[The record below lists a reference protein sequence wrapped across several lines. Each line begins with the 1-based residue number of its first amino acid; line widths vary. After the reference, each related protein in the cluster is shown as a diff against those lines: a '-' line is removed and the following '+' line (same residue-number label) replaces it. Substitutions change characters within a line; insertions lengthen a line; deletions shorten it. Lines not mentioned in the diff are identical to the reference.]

1 MIRTRARRAAAVLA
15 ATVLGMSGDPAA
27 HAQSTPQPHT
37 VTGLYRVNCS
47 GCHGL
52 HLLGLQGPALIS
64 SKYAHGTSDEQVTR
78 TIREG
83 YPQKGM
89 PSFAAILSAGQI
101 RSLVEYLKKERTEN
115 TPEYLAAQDANLI
128 RDIPRTTLQS
138 ELEPFRIQVIAELG
152 KTFGMAFLPDGR
164 LLVTT
169 EGNGG
174 LRIIDHDRL
183 LPEPVKGTPRGHP
196 INPVFFR
203 RVLLDVAV
211 HPDYGHNGWIY
222 LTASDSAKG
231 PDGKDIE
238 LGRLVRGRLRDNTWV
253 DSQVLATQQV
263 DPATG
268 RIAFDGAGHVF
279 VSSSSDPGVT
289 EARDGRPYSLEE
301 LRRMPPQDLTSA
313 QSKIMR
319 YNDDGSVPADNPF
332 VHTPGAIKSIWSYGH
347 RNPQGLA
354 FDRSS
359 GLLWETEHGPRG
371 GDELNVIHGG
381 HNYGFPAISYGTSY
395 NGITFTTEIEQ
406 EGMDQPVINWTPS
419 IAVSA
424 IAFYEGDAFPQWR
437 HDLFIGSLE
446 HQQLL
451 RVRLSGERAI
461 VRESILE
468 GLGRIRAVAVSP
480 QGALYLAME
489 LKTEGLI
496 LRLVP
501 AQ

>member
-1 MIRTRARRAAAVLA
+1 MEGTRALRTALWSVALAGLACSGAA
-15 ATVLGMSGDPAA
+15 G
-27 HAQSTPQPHT
+27 AQSAPQPRT
-37 VTGLYRVNCS
+37 VTGIYRVNCS
-47 GCHGL
+47 ACHGL
-52 HLLGLQGPALIS
+52 HLLGLQGPALITAS
-64 SKYAHGTSDEQVTR
+64 YAHGTSDAEVTR
-78 TIREG
+78 TIHDG

-89 PSFAAILSAGQI
+89 PAFGSILSAEQI
-101 RSLVEYLKKERTEN
+101 ASLVAYLKKERFEN
-115 TPEYLAAQDANLI
+115 TPQYLAAQDAKLV
-128 RDIPRTTLQS
+128 REVPRGVQES
-138 ELEPFRIQVIAELG
+138 ELESFRIEVVAELG

-169 EGNGG
+169 EGDGG

-183 LPEPVKGTPRGHP
+183 LAQPVTGTPHGHP

-211 HPDYGHNGWIY
+211 HPDYRRNGWIY
-222 LTASDSAKG
+222 LTTSDSSKG
-231 PDGKDIE
+231 PDGKGVE
-238 LGRLVRGRLRDNTWV
+238 LGHLVRGRLRDNTWV

-268 RIAFDGAGHVF
+268 RIAFDDKGHVF

-289 EARDGRPYSLEE
+289 EARDGRPWSLED
-301 LRRMPPQDLTSA
+301 LRRMPPQDLKSP

-319 YNDDGSVPADNPF
+319 YNDDGTIPADNPF
-332 VHTPGAIKSIWSYGH
+332 VATPGAVPAIWSYGH

-354 FDRSS
+354 FDHGT

-424 IAFYEGDAFPQWR
+424 IAFYEGSAFPKWQ

-446 HQQLL
+446 HEELL
-451 RVRLSGERAI
+451 RVRLRGERAM
-461 VRESILE
+461 VRESVLKD
-468 GLGRIRAVAVSP
+468 LGRIRAVAVSP
-480 QGALYLAME
+480 QGSLYLAME

-501 AQ
+501 AK